1 MEKMRAQSLADLVR
15 MLEKVKSA
23 SAPCKRSD
31 YINPPFWDCQSH
43 QRPIDSLS
51 ALQYLDLWG
60 WRGAT
65 DLISVVDDDE
75 SIRRTTKLLIESF
88 GFRAAVFG
96 SVADFLKSELV
107 RETSCLVADI
117 RMPGMN
123 GLELQSHL
131 AGEGCR
137 NPIIFITVY
146 DNKGLRGFAM
156 RAGAAAFLRKPFDDE
171 ELCSEQFVRPYGTK
185 LTKVKYQTS
194 SL

>member
-1 MEKMRAQSLADLVR
+1 M
-15 MLEKVKSA
+15 
-23 SAPCKRSD
+23 
-31 YINPPFWDCQSH
+31 
-43 QRPIDSLS
+43 
-51 ALQYLDLWG
+51 
-60 WRGAT
+60 AT

-75 SIRRTTKLLIESF
+75 SIRRTTKLLIKSF

-146 DNKGLRGFAM
+146 DNKELRG
-156 RAGAAAFLRKPFDDE
+156 
-171 ELCSEQFVRPYGTK
+171 
-185 LTKVKYQTS
+185 
-194 SL
+194 